1 MFYRPFRGRAVWRAV
16 NNFSSKTAMNDV
28 EDKSWP
34 LKAEVEP
41 IVIGRRREVRE
52 LNMRMLLRTY
62 EEVGF
67 LDRSLLE

>member
-1 MFYRPFRGRAVWRAV
+1 V
-16 NNFSSKTAMNDV
+16 NNFSSKTAMNVV

-34 LKAEVEP
+34 LKAEVEL

-67 LDRSLLE
+67 LDRSLFE